1 MKRGLSERDI
11 QRAIIDILRW
21 HGWMVREISQPRVV
35 SGDLVGVPDVIAFRY
50 GHTLLIECKRPGGR
64 IRQSQVNFSDEIKP
78 HMAITLRYML
88 ANDIDVFTAALDEY
102 ERMMN

>member
-35 SGDLVGVPDVIAFRY
+35 SGDLVGVPDVIAFRH
-50 GHTLLIECKRPGGR
+50 GHTLLVECKRPGGR
-64 IRQSQVNFSDEIKP
+64 MRQSQRQFEAEIKP